1 MLTLHLMLRQPEVI
15 HTKFTYAL
23 VPQSVK
29 QCGGEREYIYLKCCG
44 TKCDNVEHS
53 SAWIFDIKHSKSG
66 TNAHMHSLYTDN
78 KSMPTDGRMF
88 ITQKNTDPRS
98 EQSKEN
104 LWCTFCSHLASS
116 WLSKLTLL
124 LLSFHSRGW
133 LDIQLHDSVL
143 LARWLTSFGTQDL
156 ERKCDGAENP
166 FSDKE
171 NHKGQWYRSDW
182 GSRKVPQVHV
192 MWTWISSLKTLTLSL
207 IMNY

>member
-29 QCGGEREYIYLKCCG
+29 QRGGEREYIYLKCWG

-98 EQSKEN
+98 EQRKEN
-104 LWCTFCSHLASS
+104 LWCTFCSHLAS
-116 WLSKLTLL
+116 LMA
-124 LLSFHSRGW
+124 FQAHSST
-133 LDIQLHDSVL
+133 I
-143 LARWLTSFGTQDL
+143 
-156 ERKCDGAENP
+156 E
-166 FSDKE
+166 
-171 NHKGQWYRSDW
+171 
-182 GSRKVPQVHV
+182 
-192 MWTWISSLKTLTLSL
+192 LSL
-207 IMNY
+207 SRLAGHTAPWQWSSSTVTHQLWYPGPWEKVWWGGESFLR